1 MGTCEPENRGMQ
13 SDPEVARAYFETLR
27 WPDGVACPHCGL
39 IGAAGRIQ
47 PRRSAAS
54 RNPRSGLWKCSGCQ
68 CQFTVTVGT
77 VLENSKI
84 PIHKWLRG
92 MHLICL
98 DRKGVSCQSLQREL
112 GISSKTARAM
122 SHRIRYALQFDP
134 LRSAWATSARQHA
147 IQLAAAGH
155 ANPLELERI
164 KEILASTRRPVREAW
179 ATEVSGANGCDGPRL
194 SLWPLPPHRA
204 ISALLSVPRHSM
216 LNW

>member
-1 MGTCEPENRGMQ
+1 MP
-13 SDPEVARAYFETLR
+13 SDPELARAYFETQR

-47 PRRSAAS
+47 ARRSAAG
-54 RNPRSGLWKCSGCQ
+54 RNPRSGLWKCNGCR

-92 MHLICL
+92 MHLICM
-98 DRKGVSCQSLQREL
+98 DRKGVSCQSLQGEL

-122 SHRIRYALQFDP
+122 SHRIRYAQQFDP
-134 LRSAWATSARQHA
+134 LRSAWAASARQHA
-147 IQLAAAGH
+147 IQLVAAGH
-155 ANPLELERI
+155 ANQLELERV
-164 KEILASTRRPVREAW
+164 KEILASTRRHIREAW
-179 ATEVSGANGCDGPRL
+179 ATDASGARGYNRPSL

-204 ISALLSVPRHSM
+204 ISALLSVPRPSM